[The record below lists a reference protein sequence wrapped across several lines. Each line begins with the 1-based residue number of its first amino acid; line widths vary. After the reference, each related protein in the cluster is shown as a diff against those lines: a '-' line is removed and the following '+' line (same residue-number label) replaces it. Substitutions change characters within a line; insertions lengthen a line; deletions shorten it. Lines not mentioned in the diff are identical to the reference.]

1 MSNYTFLRKGLLF
14 FYVFLPFLIFS
25 QDLDSENRR
34 KNEIGVDILD
44 LIDGTFQI
52 SYERAFGKNFSF
64 NFGVGFKTDGLIK
77 LSGIDGEKIKT
88 NDFTF
93 TGVKFIPEVRYY
105 LNNEHKNRLDGFYF
119 GAYAKHNSFHSD
131 FKGIYTNDAQE
142 NYDFLFDAKLR
153 ITSVGLMVGYKLPV
167 SKRFSIDF
175 LIAGPGVVWH
185 KYRVENK
192 KDLPDEFYD
201 DLNQALD
208 DYFESLSLEFTL
220 SKVQETIDFVLP
232 SFRYGIS
239 LGYNF

>member
-1 MSNYTFLRKGLLF
+1 MLNRIFLRKGLF
-14 FYVFLPFLIFS
+14 FLHVFLPFLVFS
-25 QDLDSENRR
+25 QELDSEKSK

-44 LIDGTFQI
+44 LFDGTFQV
-52 SYERAFGKNFSF
+52 SYERAWGQNFSV

-88 NDFTF
+88 NDLTY
-93 TGVKFIPEVRYY
+93 TGVKFTPEIRYY
-105 LNNEHKNRLDGFYF
+105 LKKEKYSGLNGFYF
-119 GAYAKHNSFHSD
+119 GAYAKHNAFKSD
-131 FKGIYTNDAQE
+131 LEGVYINDAQE
-142 NYDFLFDAKLR
+142 SYDFLFDAKLR

-185 KYRVENK
+185 KYRVESK

-208 DYFESLSLEFTL
+208 DYFESLNLEFTL